1 MWRKEYDA
9 HFEYLLHLLDSSRSG
24 VSPDTASDSHSELG
38 SSGQLE
44 QSGRDVVVKGG
55 SADRD
60 AAKHLA
66 GRLFRLEG
74 FRRRDVA
81 QHLSKNNKF
90 NQMVAAEYLNFFNF
104 TGLTLEQALRTFL
117 KTFPLTGETQE
128 RERILAHFS
137 RRFSSCNPVS
147 HVSEDGIHA
156 LTCALMLLNT
166 DLHGH
171 NLGRKMTCQQFIR
184 NLDGLNGGGNF
195 PKDLLKASYHSIR
208 NEKLDWA
215 PEEEKPLSGTE
226 DRGGAAVKP
235 SESRNPVISGPLSPG
250 RTTHKHGTLLRKVL
264 FEMDGRPA
272 PRVRRSWKKFSVV
285 LRGAVLYLQKTHAA
299 LSPPGG
305 EDEYNPDK
313 EPSEVNLKDRLSVHH
328 ALASRASDYG
338 KRPNVFKL
346 KTSDWKVFLFQAPSE
361 EEMVSWIRQ
370 INLVAALSSA
380 PALPA
385 PVGSRRKFC
394 RPFLPSSTTRLSQ
407 EEQLKSHEN
416 KLKQICSELESHTRT
431 PTDATGWEERLAMEQ
446 YLTFERERYGAYVSL
461 LRAELEGGDPG
472 RRQESPPRE
481 GSIPPGPPSRTT
493 ASRRS

>member
-44 QSGRDVVVKGG
+44 QSGRDVVVKGS

-226 DRGGAAVKP
+226 DRGGGAVKP

-407 EEQLKSHEN
+407 LVCLSIHPSIFVF
-416 KLKQICSELESHTRT
+416 ICSSVWLSVHL
-431 PTDATGWEERLAMEQ
+431 PVCLSIC
-446 YLTFERERYGAYVSL
+446 LTIC
-461 LRAELEGGDPG
+461 LR
-472 RRQESPPRE
+472 
-481 GSIPPGPPSRTT
+481 
-493 ASRRS
+493 RRSS

>member
-1 MWRKEYDA
+1 MWKKEYDA

-24 VSPDTASDSHSELG
+24 VSLDTASDSHSELG
-38 SSGQLE
+38 SLGQLE

-55 SADRD
+55 NADRD

-66 GRLFRLEG
+66 GRFFRLEG
-74 FRRRDVA
+74 IRRCDVA

-104 TGLTLEQALRTFL
+104 TGLSLEQALRTFL
-117 KTFPLTGETQE
+117 KTIALTGETQE

-137 RRFSSCNPVS
+137 RRFFSCNPGS
-147 HVSEDGIHA
+147 HMSEDGTHA

-171 NLGRKMTCQQFIR
+171 NIGRKMTCQQFIR
-184 NLDGLNGGGNF
+184 NLDGLNGGGSF
-195 PKDLLKASYHSIR
+195 PKHLLKASYHSIR

-215 PEEEKPLSGTE
+215 PEEDGLQKPLPGTE
-226 DRGGAAVKP
+226 EGGCGAV
-235 SESRNPVISGPLSPG
+235 NPVAPS
-250 RTTHKHGTLLRKVL
+250 RTTHKHGTLLRKIL

-272 PRVRRSWKKFSVV
+272 PRVRRSWKKFSAV
-285 LRGAVLYLQKTHAA
+285 LWGAVLYLQK
-299 LSPPGG
+299 
-305 EDEYNPDK
+305 DEYNPDK
-313 EPSEVNLKDRLSVHH
+313 EPSEANLKDRVRVHH
-328 ALASRASDYG
+328 ALASRASDYD

-346 KTSDWKVFLFQAPSE
+346 KTSDWRVFLFQAPSE

-370 INLVAALSSA
+370 INLVAAHSSA

-407 EEQLKSHEN
+407 EEQLKSHEA
-416 KLKQICSELESHTRT
+416 KLKQICSELESPFKI
-431 PTDATGWEERLAMEQ
+431 PTDVRGWEERLAMEQ

-461 LRAELEGGDPG
+461 LHAELEGGDLG
-472 RRQESPPRE
+472 RCQESPPKE
-481 GSIPPGPPSRTT
+481 GIIPPGPPSRTPAT
-493 ASRRS
+493 QRS